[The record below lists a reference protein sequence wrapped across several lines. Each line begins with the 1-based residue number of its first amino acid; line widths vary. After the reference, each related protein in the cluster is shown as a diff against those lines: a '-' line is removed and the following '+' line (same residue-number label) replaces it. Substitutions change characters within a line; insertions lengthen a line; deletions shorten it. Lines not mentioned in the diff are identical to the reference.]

1 MKTSQLI
8 NEFLQTKNIAVAGV
22 SRNPQGGVGNFIYK
36 KFKQSGYNVFQINPN
51 AGTIEGDICY
61 CDLKS
66 IPQKIDSVFIAT
78 NPEQSLAVVTQCIEN
93 GVSKI
98 WFHRAFGNGSYSKEA
113 EDFCRQNNIIPIT
126 YGCPVMHLQ
135 PVDFGHKCIK
145 FFMKLSG
152 KI

>member
-36 KFKQSGYNVFQINPN
+36 KFKQCGYNVFQINPN
-51 AGTIEGDICY
+51 AGTIEGDVCY
-61 CDLKS
+61 YDLKS
-66 IPQKIDSVFIAT
+66 VPQKIDSVFIAT
-78 NPEQSLAVVTQCIEN
+78 NPEQALAVVKQCVEN
-93 GVSKI
+93 GISKV

-113 EDFCRQNNIIPIT
+113 EDLCKQNNITPII
-126 YGCPVMHLQ
+126 YGCPVMYLQ

>member
-1 MKTSQLI
+1 MKTSELI
-8 NEFLQTKNIAVAGV
+8 HDFLQTKNIAVAGV

-36 KFKQSGYNVFQINPN
+36 KFKQCGYNVFQINPN
-51 AGTIEGDICY
+51 ADAIEGETCY
-61 CDLKS
+61 HDLKS

-78 NPEQSLAVVTQCIEN
+78 NPGQSLSVAKQCVEN
-93 GVSKI
+93 GISKI

-113 EDFCRQNNIIPIT
+113 EDFCRQNNITPII
-126 YGCPVMHLQ
+126 YGCPVMYLQ
-135 PVDFGHKCIK
+135 PVDPFHKCIK